1 MIEARWANNGSDRSA
16 IEYDD
21 EARVVTFN
29 LDSNLISKLKSKRNA
44 NMLAVVS
51 AAYVASTIA
60 SSTGD
65 SFSSVY
71 GRMLENLFLQPV
83 SEGAAR

>member
-71 GRMLENLFLQPV
+71 GRMLENLFLQPI